1 MTLILIFCSNT
12 FMQQIISQMGFWW
25 ENYEGL
31 NSFFVRD
38 ENVFPIEI
46 SLLHKILWNEVT
58 V

>member
-46 SLLHKILWNEVT
+46 SLLHKIL
-58 V
+58 

>member
-1 MTLILIFCSNT
+1 MILILIFCSNT
-12 FMQQIISQMGFWW
+12 FTQQIISQMSFWW

-46 SLLHKILWNEVT
+46 SLLHKIL
-58 V
+58 